1 MCPLPSEFNT
11 PPYYRDL
18 MAAPMGSPF
27 MFNDLGTGM
36 GCYGGMYPMGG
47 MYGAYFPPYLYG
59 VRLKQNPKRDVFVKP
74 KEDVENNRN
83 FKKFLKYA
91 GIALAG
97 LIGVCFFKGKM
108 IDGAVKAGKHTFWT
122 NLFNVKVPGLGKPRP

>member
-27 MFNDLGTGM
+27 MGGDLGTGM
-36 GCYGGMYPMGG
+36 GFYGGMYPMGG
-47 MYGAYFPPYLYG
+47 AYGAYFPPYLYG
-59 VRLKQNPKRDVFVKP
+59 VRLKQNPKQDVFVKP
-74 KEDVENNRN
+74 KEDIENSNN

-97 LIGVCFFKGKM
+97 LIGVCFLKGKM
-108 IDGAVKAGKHTFWT
+108 IDAALKAGKHTFWT
-122 NLFNVKVPGLGKPRP
+122 RLFKIKVKGLPTP